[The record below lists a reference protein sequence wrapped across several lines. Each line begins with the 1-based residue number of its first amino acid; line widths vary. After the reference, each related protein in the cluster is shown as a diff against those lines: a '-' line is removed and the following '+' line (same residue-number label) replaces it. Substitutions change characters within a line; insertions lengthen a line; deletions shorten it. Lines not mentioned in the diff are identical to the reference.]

1 MKEFGS
7 DFHLMEDVGYKV
19 HNTLMDYYPNAV
31 YYANG
36 RQALLVALQEGGYKK
51 LWVPVYFCYEVIEY
65 IKAFGIKVALY
76 KDFPLENNDNEIIK
90 NIKFRDGDAL
100 LRVNYFGWRKW
111 RDSTIVPVPV
121 IEDHSHD
128 LIGYWTQNSNAD
140 WCVASIRK
148 TIAIPEGGML
158 WSPKAHSTHS
168 VSSTKENDTCSY
180 RRLYGM
186 SLKKKYLE
194 GGDVEKQDFRE
205 IFISTED
212 VLGNLAISGLAP
224 NCLEILQRIDIKAW
238 YETKRRNWK
247 YIVDNTH
254 LPIISS
260 MIEDSISCTPFSVIL
275 KMGSHNEREEYRRKL
290 IEHSIYPAILWSIP
304 HDNSEDSDTAKIFS
318 EQMLSIHCDGRYS
331 LEDMCE
337 LSGLLNKLL

>member
-1 MKEFGS
+1 MSGGRGGVIPTLPARPEVRRGTTEMGSEEF
-7 DFHLMEDVGYKV
+7 
-19 HNTLMDYYPNAV
+19 A
-31 YYANG
+31 
-36 RQALLVALQEGGYKK
+36 
-51 LWVPVYFCYEVIEY
+51 
-65 IKAFGIKVALY
+65 
-76 KDFPLENNDNEIIK
+76 
-90 NIKFRDGDAL
+90 
-100 LRVNYFGWRKW
+100 
-111 RDSTIVPVPV
+111 
-121 IEDHSHD
+121 
-128 LIGYWTQNSNAD
+128 
-140 WCVASIRK
+140 
-148 TIAIPEGGML
+148 
-158 WSPKAHSTHS
+158 
-168 VSSTKENDTCSY
+168 
-180 RRLYGM
+180 
-186 SLKKKYLE
+186 
-194 GGDVEKQDFRE
+194 
-205 IFISTED
+205 
-212 VLGNLAISGLAP
+212 
-224 NCLEILQRIDIKAW
+224 EILQRIDIKAW